1 MQPLRTSFPIQS
13 FMDKS
18 FPILDSD
25 VSIRN
30 CIKRLNKR
38 HEACI
43 VTNQGYFY
51 GVLGVDDILKGLIK
65 EGLDKKI
72 KDIEITNNYSIVG
85 PDSDIF
91 DIAELMREE
100 DVEFVVVKEKNRF
113 LGIVTKK
120 EMTSLE
126 SKLFDMIGKIY

>member
-1 MQPLRTSFPIQS
+1 MQFPRTSFEIQS

-18 FPILDSD
+18 FPILDSG
-25 VSIRN
+25 VSIKD
-30 CIKRLNKR
+30 CIKRLSR

-65 EGLDKKI
+65 GGLDKKI

-85 PDSDIF
+85 SDSDIF

-100 DVEFVVVKEKNRF
+100 DIEFVVVKEKDRF

-120 EMTSLE
+120 EMASLE
-126 SKLFDMIGKIY
+126 SRLFDMIGEIY